1 MEPNIDQLRKNY
13 EQLDDQKLIQLAT
26 EKAPSLRPE
35 ALNLLKKLIKE
46 RGLPDTILAGIDAQ
60 FKEIKEVD
68 LLEYTELI
76 RKLPCPICN
85 SAAEKLNATMTGTVT
100 SFIVMTHYK
109 KELIIACPNCLDEQN
124 KLAIRKSALFGWWGF
139 PWGIINTIQA
149 LMFNSRMKKQNRQS
163 EANDLLNDFVV
174 ERIGRIEAS
183 RNNVEELKLIIKY
196 IR

>member
-1 MEPNIDQLRKNY
+1 MEPSIDQLRRNY

-26 EKAPSLRPE
+26 EKAISLRPE
-35 ALNLLKKLIKE
+35 ALNILKKLIKE

-60 FKEIKEVD
+60 FKEIKESD

-76 RKLPCPICN
+76 RKIPCPICN
-85 SAAEKLNATMTGTVT
+85 SADEKLNATMAGTVT

-124 KLAIRKSALFGWWGF
+124 KLAMRKSALFGWWGF

-149 LMFNSRMKKQNRQS
+149 LIFNSRMKKQNRQS
-163 EANDLLNDFVV
+163 EANDLLNNFVL

-183 RNNVEELKLIIKY
+183 RNNVEELKLIVKY

>member
-1 MEPNIDQLRKNY
+1 MEPSIDQLRRNY

-26 EKAPSLRPE
+26 EKAISLRPE

-60 FKEIKEVD
+60 FKEIKESD

-76 RKLPCPICN
+76 RKIPCPICN
-85 SAAEKLNATMTGTVT
+85 SADEKLNATMAGTVT

-124 KLAIRKSALFGWWGF
+124 KLAMRKSALFGWWGF

-149 LMFNSRMKKQNRQS
+149 LIFNSRMKKQNRQS
-163 EANDLLNDFVV
+163 EANDLLNNFVL
-174 ERIGRIEAS
+174 ERIGQIEAS
-183 RNNVEELKLIIKY
+183 RNNVEELKLIVKY